1 MPLDIEIPLP
11 YQRDAVCP
19 FDPGPRLR
27 EAQRND
33 PVHRWRLPDGRHIW
47 VVTRYD
53 DVRQMF
59 TDPRLSSAL
68 TPLTL
73 MLPGLDEDQLQVAP
87 GSFVNMDPPEHTRLR
102 RTVASSF
109 TARRMRELTPRLE
122 QLAEDC
128 LDGMERMGAPADFMT
143 AFAFPFPLFAI
154 CELLGLSE
162 EERAEY
168 LALTA
173 KAAVGLAGTAEEV
186 KEVVDAAHRFMLDA
200 VTTRRAQPDDG
211 MIGMLVREHGDDLA
225 DEEIVGISNM
235 FLSAGFDTTANTL
248 GLGLLALF
256 DNPDQ
261 LALLRDDPGVLDT
274 AVEELMRYLS
284 VISATSGRTATED
297 LEIGGVTVK
306 AGEYVVPALAVA
318 NRDPDHYADPDR
330 LDLTRTPAQQLAF
343 GHGIH
348 RCTGAAMTLLELK
361 IAFPAVLRRFPGLRL
376 AVPREELTYRGYNM
390 VHGALSIPV
399 AW

>member
-1 MPLDIEIPLP
+1 MPLDVEIPLP
-11 YQRDAVCP
+11 YQRDAACP

-27 EAQRND
+27 DAQRND
-33 PVHRWRLPDGRHIW
+33 PVHKWRLPNGEHIW

-102 RTVASSF
+102 RTVTSSF

-128 LDGMERMGAPADFMT
+128 LDGMERTGAPADFM
-143 AFAFPFPLFAI
+143 AGFAFPFPLFAI

-186 KEVVDAAHRFMLDA
+186 KDIVDAAHRFMLDA
-200 VTTRRAQPDDG
+200 VTARRAQPDDG

-274 AVEELMRYLS
+274 AVEEFMRYLS

-318 NRDPDHYADPDR
+318 NRDPAHYTDPDR

-348 RCTGAAMTLLELK
+348 RCTGAAMTLLELR

-390 VHGALSIPV
+390 VHGALNIPV
-399 AW
+399 P

>member
-1 MPLDIEIPLP
+1 MPPPLITLTTDFGDASP
-11 YQRDAVCP
+11 YVAV
-19 FDPGPRLR
+19 
-27 EAQRND
+27 
-33 PVHRWRLPDGRHIW
+33 
-47 VVTRYD
+47 
-53 DVRQMF
+53 
-59 TDPRLSSAL
+59 
-68 TPLTL
+68 
-73 MLPGLDEDQLQVAP
+73 
-87 GSFVNMDPPEHTRLR
+87 
-102 RTVASSF
+102 
-109 TARRMRELTPRLE
+109 
-122 QLAEDC
+122 
-128 LDGMERMGAPADFMT
+128 
-143 AFAFPFPLFAI
+143 
-154 CELLGLSE
+154 
-162 EERAEY
+162 
-168 LALTA
+168 
-173 KAAVGLAGTAEEV
+173 
-186 KEVVDAAHRFMLDA
+186 
-200 VTTRRAQPDDG
+200 
-211 MIGMLVREHGDDLA
+211 
-225 DEEIVGISNM
+225 
-235 FLSAGFDTTANTL
+235 
-248 GLGLLALF
+248 GLLALF
-256 DNPDQ
+256 DNPGQ

>member
-1 MPLDIEIPLP
+1 
-11 YQRDAVCP
+11 
-19 FDPGPRLR
+19 
-27 EAQRND
+27 
-33 PVHRWRLPDGRHIW
+33 
-47 VVTRYD
+47 
-53 DVRQMF
+53 MF

-73 MLPGLDEDQLQVAP
+73 MLPGIDDDQLEVSP

-122 QLAEDC
+122 RIAENC
-128 LDGMERMGAPADFMT
+128 LDGMEQLGPTADFMA
-143 AFAFPFPLFAI
+143 AFAFPFPLLAI
-154 CELLGLSE
+154 CELLGLSD

-173 KAAVGLAGTAEEV
+173 KAAAGLAATAEEV
-186 KEVVDAAHRFMLDA
+186 QELVGAAHRFMLDI
-200 VTTRRAQPDDG
+200 VTAQRAAPDDG
-211 MIGMLVREHGDDLA
+211 MIGMLVREHGDELD

-256 DNPDQ
+256 DNPGQ
-261 LALLRDDPGVLDT
+261 LALLRDDPTVLDS

-297 LEIGGVTVK
+297 LEIGGVTVR

-318 NRDPDHYADPDR
+318 NRDPAHYADPDR
-330 LDLTRTPAQQLAF
+330 LDLTRTPAQQVGF

-348 RCTGAAMTLLELK
+348 RCTGATMTLLEMK

-376 AVPREELTYRGYNM
+376 AVPREELEFRGYNM

-399 AW
+399 VW

>member
-1 MPLDIEIPLP
+1 MPLDIETPLP

-27 EAQRND
+27 EVQEKD
-33 PVHRWRLPDGRHIW
+33 PVHKWRLPNGQDIW
-47 VVTRYD
+47 IVTRYD

-73 MLPGLDEDQLQVAP
+73 MLPGIDDDQLEVSP

-122 QLAEDC
+122 RIAENC
-128 LDGMERMGAPADFMT
+128 LDAMEHMGPPADFMT

-154 CELLGLSE
+154 CELLGLSD

-168 LALTA
+168 VALTA
-173 KAAVGLAGTAEEV
+173 KAAAGLAATAEEV
-186 KEVVDAAHRFMLDA
+186 KDLVGAAHRFMLDI
-200 VTTRRAQPDDG
+200 VTAQRAAPNDG
-211 MIGMLVREHGDDLA
+211 MIGMLVREHGDELD

-256 DNPDQ
+256 ENPAQ
-261 LALLRDDPGVLDT
+261 LALLRDDPAVLDS

-297 LEIGGVTVK
+297 LEIGGVTIK

-318 NRDPDHYADPDR
+318 NRDPAHYTDPDR
-330 LDLTRTPAQQLAF
+330 LDLTRTPAQQVGF

-348 RCTGAAMTLLELK
+348 RCTGATMTLLELK
-361 IAFPAVLRRFPGLRL
+361 IAFPAVLRRFPELRL
-376 AVPREELTYRGYNM
+376 AIPREELAYRGYNM

-399 AW
+399 VW

>member
-1 MPLDIEIPLP
+1 MPLDIETPLP
-11 YQRDAVCP
+11 YQRDSACP

-27 EAQRND
+27 QAQRED
-33 PVHRWRLPDGRHIW
+33 PVHKYRLPNGQDIW

-53 DVRQMF
+53 DVRRMF

-73 MLPGLDEDQLQVAP
+73 MLPGLDDDQLEVSP

-102 RTVASSF
+102 RTVTSSF
-109 TARRMRELTPRLE
+109 TARRLRELTPRLE
-122 QLAEDC
+122 RLAENC
-128 LDGMERMGAPADFMT
+128 LDGMEQAGPPADFMT
-143 AFAFPFPLFAI
+143 AFAFPFPLLAI
-154 CELLGLSE
+154 CELLGLTDA
-162 EERAEY
+162 ERDEFI
-168 LALTA
+168 ALTT
-173 KAAVGLAGTAEEV
+173 KAAAGLAATPEEARDL
-186 KEVVDAAHRFMLDA
+186 VDHAHRFMLDI
-200 VTTRRAQPDDG
+200 VTGQRTEPRDG
-211 MIGMLVREHGDDLA
+211 MIGMLVAEHGDELT

-235 FLSAGFDTTANTL
+235 FLSAGFDTTANTI

-256 DNPDQ
+256 ENPDQ
-261 LALLRDDPGVLDT
+261 LALLRDDPTVLDT

-297 LEIGGVTVK
+297 LELGGVTVK

-318 NRDPDHYADPDR
+318 NRDPAHYDDPDR
-330 LDLTRTPAQQLAF
+330 LDLTRTPGQQVGF
-343 GHGIH
+343 GYGVH
-348 RCTGAAMTLLELK
+348 RCTGATMALLELK
-361 IAFPAVLRRFPGLRL
+361 IAFSALLRRFPGIRL

-399 AW
+399 VW